1 MAVEGVAFGAE
12 SDCAEFAVLH
22 DLKEARR
29 KAFFDAEAF
38 EGFAEL
44 ATVFPVVRNDDT
56 TRFGLS
62 VDIQLYVSHA
72 FPGMLVC

>member
-1 MAVEGVAFGAE
+1 MWLSKV
-12 SDCAEFAVLH
+12 SPSVLN
-22 DLKEARR
+22 LTVPSSQYCMISRR
-29 KAFFDAEAF
+29 LGEAFFDAEAF